1 MKKVI
6 RRSIFETN
14 SSSVHSITVSE
25 KAELFDYPEE
35 KEDVIV
41 VVPGEYGWSGDDVMG
56 LQEKL
61 RYLMTLIL
69 DTKYDYDDKKREFI
83 PEDKKLD
90 LLKDDV
96 DWKVICLMVKDKKHK
111 EVIPYIPKGLNF
123 YVDHQ
128 SCMSLGAF
136 LSGISLEDF
145 LFDPTYVVEIDNDN
159 H

>member
-1 MKKVI
+1 MKAI
-6 RRSIFETN
+6 RIGLFETN

-69 DTKYDYDDKKREFI
+69 DTKYDWDPGINDFV

-90 LLKDDV
+90 LLKSDE
-96 DWKVICLMVKDKKHK
+96 DWQRICQVVRDKKHK
-111 EVIPYIPKGLNF
+111 EVIPNIPKGLHF

-128 SCMSLGAF
+128 SCMSLDAF
-136 LSGISLEDF
+136 LSGMSLEDF

>member
-1 MKKVI
+1 MKVI
-6 RRSIFETN
+6 RKNVFETN

-25 KAELFDYPEE
+25 KSELFDYPEE

-69 DTKYDYDDKKREFI
+69 ATNYDYDSKKREFI
-83 PEDKKLD
+83 PEDRKLD
-90 LLKDDV
+90 LLKADE
-96 DWKVICLMVKDKKHK
+96 DWQRICQVVRDKKHK
-111 EVIPYIPKGLNF
+111 EVIPNIPKGLNF

-128 SCMSLGAF
+128 SCMSLDDF
-136 LSGISLEDF
+136 LGGISLDDF
-145 LFDPTYVVEIDNDN
+145 LFDPTYAVEIDNDN